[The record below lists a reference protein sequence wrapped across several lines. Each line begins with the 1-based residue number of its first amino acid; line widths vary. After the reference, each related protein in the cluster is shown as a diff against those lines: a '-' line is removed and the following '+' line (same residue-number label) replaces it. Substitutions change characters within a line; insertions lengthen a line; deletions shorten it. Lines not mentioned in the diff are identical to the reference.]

1 MLLRWIRGLALAAVI
16 ALPGKVGAQVLG
28 DAPLAHGTLAFDA
41 RATLGAFTGV
51 TSTMTGAMTGASVLS
66 NVRGWVEAASKSLT
80 TSNGHRDRDMAGS
93 LEIEKF
99 PVIRFDLDSVASG
112 ETHGDSIAVLLK
124 GRFTLHGQ
132 THAASVPGFAW
143 VTETGARVRG
153 ALPINV
159 KDYGI
164 GGLSKLLGMLKMNE
178 MIVVRMDV
186 TFGR

>member
-1 MLLRWIRGLALAAVI
+1 MVTRWIRRLALAGII

-28 DAPLAHGTLAFDA
+28 DAPLVHGTLAFDA

-51 TSTMTGAMTGASVLS
+51 TSTMTGAMTGASTLS
-66 NVRGWVEAASKSLT
+66 GVRGWVEAPSKSLT
-80 TSNGHRDRDMAGS
+80 TNNGHRDRDMAGS

-99 PVIRFDLDSVASG
+99 AVVRFDLDSVAAG
-112 ETHGDSIAVLLK
+112 ETHGDSIAVFLK

-132 THAASVPGFAW
+132 ARAASVPGFAW
-143 VTETGARVRG
+143 VSDSGARFRG
-153 ALPINV
+153 AIPINV
-159 KDYGI
+159 KDYGV